1 MNAPAR
7 MAVVIC
13 VLLFA
18 GSSLLVA
25 AEQRPE
31 ERDSVAKIEKLGGT
45 FRVDPKQPN
54 NPVIEVDLSNTGGTD
69 ADLQLLKDLPDL
81 RVLILG
87 GPQGTKVTDKSL
99 EHLKGLVN
107 LQRLHLY
114 GTPITDEGMVH
125 LKGLTD
131 LRLLHI
137 VGTRVSPDGLKHLK
151 GMTKLEQLDYDG
163 IDDAGLAHL
172 KGLTSLKTL
181 HLYQCTVTDAGLEHL
196 AGLTNLQSLHFGSA
210 KITDGG
216 LKHLKKL
223 TALRDLSLG
232 APPGHFGGGNPI
244 TDAGIEH
251 LKGLTKL
258 EILNIRHT
266 QVTNAGVKQIL
277 KELPKLKVEGRRS
290 QVSSE

>member
-7 MAVVIC
+7 LAVVIG

-18 GSSLLVA
+18 GSSLMVA
-25 AEQRPE
+25 AAQRPD
-31 ERDSVAKIEKLGGT
+31 ERDSVDKIEKLGGA
-45 FRVDPKQPN
+45 FRVDPKKPN
-54 NPVIEVDLSNTGGTD
+54 NPVIEVDLRNTGVTD

-87 GPQGTKVTDKSL
+87 GPQGTKVTDKGL
-99 EHLKGLVN
+99 EHLKGSVN

-151 GMTKLEQLDYDG
+151 GMTKLEQLDYAG

-196 AGLTNLQSLHFGSA
+196 ADLTNLQSLHFGSA
-210 KITDGG
+210 KITDHG

-223 TALRDLSLG
+223 ADLRDLSLD

-277 KELPKLKVEGRRS
+277 KELPKLKVEGRGS
-290 QVSSE
+290 QVPPE